1 MRLLRPAALAAALF
15 AAACG
20 GIIDPSKNTV
30 ETFSGTLQPG
40 GTNPSANYSV
50 SKNGEVEVTMTSVV
64 PAPPNGSIGVGLGQI
79 SGASCVP
86 LAGYV
91 ASGIVNRK
99 VQFGFVNKG
108 TYCVL
113 VFDPGVLT
121 APVSY
126 SGTFS
131 HP

>member
-1 MRLLRPAALAAALF
+1 MSHRRVVLALGLAVL

-30 ETFSGTLQPG
+30 ESLSGTLQPG
-40 GTNPSANYSV
+40 GTTARNFEV
-50 SKNGEVEVTMTSVV
+50 GQNGEVEVTITSVS
-64 PAPPNGSIGVGLGQI
+64 PAPQNGSIGVGLGQV

-86 LAGYV
+86 LSGYV
-91 ASGIVNRK
+91 ASGVPNRK
-99 VQFGFVNKG
+99 IQWGFINKG

-121 APVSY
+121 VAVNFT
-126 SGTFS
+126 GTVS

>member
-1 MRLLRPAALAAALF
+1 MAVLVAS
-15 AAACG
+15 CG

-30 ETFSGTLQPG
+30 DPFSGTLQIG
-40 GTNPSANYSV
+40 ATNFSTHSV
-50 SKNGEVEVTMTSVV
+50 GKNGEVEVTITSVV
-64 PAPPNGSIGVGLGQI
+64 PSPPNGSLAIALGQVV
-79 SGASCVP
+79 GQNCTP

-91 ASGIVNRK
+91 ASGVVNRK

-108 TYCVL
+108 SYCLL
-113 VFDPGVLT
+113 VYDPGVLT
-121 APVSY
+121 VPVAY